1 MITLKG
7 VIILRISDF
16 RRFFDFG
23 EFWFKKEE
31 FLKLF
36 KQEINRRV
44 ESPTKPIEEYFFVND
59 KKEFCLLQKVYDWLT
74 NPSRELSKVKLNA
87 TEVIIEANDRESLE
101 YPLGRLKDYI
111 ENAKRQNQLKTKS
124 ILGYTLLYLLLNA
137 NEHNS
142 EINII
147 FGRTADNIVVNNNEI
162 GEFNHCWHDVRLE
175 KIEVPI
181 FPLRRCVI
189 VNMNQDS
196 NIFVNFDDKSLSLKS
211 NECVVG
217 LFCDNKCYTL
227 LDNVVSDNESRVTLR
242 LSVNVD
248 ALIPRCEVHS
258 DAGIDYID
266 GVSSMAIEPDG
277 SITYSTFDGK
287 IIYNETCFK
296 ANLRIASF
304 LKKDYASELLAFK
317 KDEYGNYTFYTK
329 QIIDY

>member
-16 RRFFDFG
+16 RRFFDLG

-44 ESPTKPIEEYFFVND
+44 ESPTKPIEEYFFVNN

-74 NPSRELSKVKLNA
+74 NPSKELLKVKLNA
-87 TEVIIEANDRESLE
+87 TEVIIEANDGELFV

-111 ENAKRQNQLKTKS
+111 EDAKKQNQLTKKS

-147 FGRTADNIVVNNNEI
+147 FGKTSDNIVINKNEI
-162 GEFNHCWHDVRLE
+162 REFEPCWDDVRLE
-175 KIEVPI
+175 KIENPI

-189 VNMNQDS
+189 INKNQSKD
-196 NIFVNFDDKSLSLKS
+196 ILVNFDDTSLSLKS

-217 LFCDNKCYTL
+217 LFCENKCYTL
-227 LDNVVSDNESRVTLR
+227 LDNVVSDYESKVTLK
-242 LSVNVD
+242 LSVNETT
-248 ALIPRCEVHS
+248 LIPRCEVHRFS
-258 DAGIDYID
+258 GIDYIN
-266 GVSSMAIEPDG
+266 GVSSMVIESDG

-287 IIYNETCFK
+287 IIYNKTCFS

-304 LKKDYASELLAFK
+304 LKKEYASELLAFK
-317 KDEYGNYTFYTK
+317 KDETGNYTFYTK
-329 QIIDY
+329 NKINY